1 MSLQSSGLESVLAF
15 QTNWS
20 RLPLLY
26 RLQTLDFAIFG
37 ALFSFTGTD
46 NEIWLCRDIPIC
58 VQIFKIVKIVPHF
71 VRTLQY
77 FGMHSDW

>member
-1 MSLQSSGLESVLAF
+1 MSLQNSGLESVLAF
-15 QTNWS
+15 QNNWS
-20 RLPLLY
+20 RPPLRY

-46 NEIWLCRDIPIC
+46 NEICLCRDIPIC
-58 VQIFKIVKIVPHF
+58 VRIFKIVKIVPHF

-77 FGMHSDW
+77 FGIHSF

>member
-15 QTNWS
+15 QNNWS

-37 ALFSFTGTD
+37 TGTD

-77 FGMHSDW
+77 FGMHSF